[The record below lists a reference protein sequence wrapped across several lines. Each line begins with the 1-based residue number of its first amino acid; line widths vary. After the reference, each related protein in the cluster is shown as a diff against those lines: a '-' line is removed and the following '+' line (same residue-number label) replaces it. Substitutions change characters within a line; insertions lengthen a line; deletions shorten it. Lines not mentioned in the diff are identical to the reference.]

1 MNRLDRRAL
10 SNRRLKRKLTDT
22 AQIKS
27 QRRQSIVRNKS
38 LECVVDTNHA
48 HASGTDRPAF
58 SSAAIRQRHLVIC
71 RKHGSRRLRPAGKHL
86 GRNPLA
92 HGVPT
97 VRTPIA
103 TQHRSGIDMSTTQRI
118 APTGLTKTRG
128 NRVFRTRHKPHIR
141 VTMFQQII
149 GQQLARTILVGVDRR
164 AARMRIHGQ
173 DDRSHSRLGNKLLKS
188 GAMRFMLRIMPS
200 TGRSTMR
207 REASAS
213 V

>member
-27 QRRQSIVRNKS
+27 QRRQPIVRNKS

-48 HASGTDRPAF
+48 HVVGHGQARVLERGDNA
-58 SSAAIRQRHLVIC
+58 QRHLVIC

-118 APTGLTKTRG
+118 APTGLTKT
-128 NRVFRTRHKPHIR
+128 
-141 VTMFQQII
+141 
-149 GQQLARTILVGVDRR
+149 
-164 AARMRIHGQ
+164 
-173 DDRSHSRLGNKLLKS
+173 
-188 GAMRFMLRIMPS
+188 
-200 TGRSTMR
+200 
-207 REASAS
+207 
-213 V
+213 